1 MLSQADS
8 YLSDYYKKHYGINC
22 TQKDE
27 KEKEKVLIKSTIE
40 WFKLNTAI
48 SDDCKHKLNTI

>member
-1 MLSQADS
+1 MLSQVDS

-27 KEKEKVLIKSTIE
+27 KEKEKEK
-40 WFKLNTAI
+40 
-48 SDDCKHKLNTI
+48 C

>member
-1 MLSQADS
+1 MLSQVDS

-27 KEKEKVLIKSTIE
+27 KEKEKVLVKSTIE
-40 WFKLNTAI
+40 RFKLSRAV
-48 SDDCKHKLNTI
+48 SDDCKHRLNTI

>member
-1 MLSQADS
+1 MLSQVDS

-27 KEKEKVLIKSTIE
+27 KEKEKVLVKSTIE
-40 WFKLNTAI
+40 RFKLNTAV
-48 SDDCKHKLNTI
+48 SDDCKHRLNTI

>member
-1 MLSQADS
+1 MLSQVDS

-27 KEKEKVLIKSTIE
+27 KEKVLVKSTIE
-40 WFKLNTAI
+40 WFKLNTAV